1 MGAAVIRV
9 PVPARR
15 EDPCRIH
22 RKATPI
28 TRGWGPHLCPAPVGR
43 QGHEGLRVRVKLGCS
58 GAKAGRAGLG
68 WERAEGRGGGQ
79 HPHRNLCLHLGQWNS
94 ATPHILSSGTG
105 S

>member
-1 MGAAVIRV
+1 MGAAVICV

-43 QGHEGLRVRVKLGCS
+43 QGHEGEGEAGLQWGQ
-58 GAKAGRAGLG
+58 GRAGV
-68 WERAEGRGGGQ
+68 GQ
-79 HPHRNLCLHLGQWNS
+79 G
-94 ATPHILSSGTG
+94 
-105 S
+105 